1 MTTSH
6 PQAILALAN
15 IAMKP
20 EATLRTR
27 LIVARRVLR
36 RVCAYREAIHD
47 ERRALRRKA
56 NQLRQ
61 HLPFTKLAI
70 HSLEQQASD
79 YGAEQMEATRQVL
92 MSYGEELLH
101 DRAGY
106 LAALG
111 FDGLCDLL
119 SVNPVEREQV
129 RREGVADLADL
140 IFIHNLEES
149 ASHRGEDFKSGPLF
163 EACFAA
169 MGEFI
174 RTAPE
179 GALPDPFGPGGPLYG
194 APVRMAQ
201 PDGTVTIK
209 RPDLTAH
216 DASGS
221 RVVKR

>member
-1 MTTSH
+1 
-6 PQAILALAN
+6 
-15 IAMKP
+15 MKP

-27 LIVARRVLR
+27 LIVA
-36 RVCAYREAIHD
+36 
-47 ERRALRRKA
+47 RRALRRKA

-101 DRAGY
+101 DRTGY
-106 LAALG
+106 LTALG

-129 RREGVADLADL
+129 RREGVADLSDL

-169 MGEFI
+169 MGHFI

-179 GALPDPFGPGGPLYG
+179 GALPDPFGLGGPLYG
-194 APVRMAQ
+194 APVQ
-201 PDGTVTIK
+201 VLHPDGTLTAK
-209 RPDLTAH
+209 RPDLTVH